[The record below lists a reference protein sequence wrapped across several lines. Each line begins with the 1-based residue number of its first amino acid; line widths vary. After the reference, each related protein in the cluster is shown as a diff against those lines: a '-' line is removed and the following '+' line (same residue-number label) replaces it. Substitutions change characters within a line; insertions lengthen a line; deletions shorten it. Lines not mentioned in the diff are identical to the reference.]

1 MKRYEDMTADQRR
14 EEYAAVRKAYEAQKA
29 LGLKLNM
36 ARGKPGTEQL
46 DMVTREMAQLT
57 RPEDYLAGGLD
68 TRNYGELA
76 GIPEA
81 RALFA
86 EILGCRAEQVFVGGN
101 ASLQLM
107 YDAISKAYTH
117 GMLHS
122 EKPWGKLETVK
133 WLCPA
138 PGYDRHFRICQ
149 SFGMELITV
158 PMTEE
163 GRTWTW
169 WSGWCG
175 VRRGRECGTFPST
188 PIPRASF
195 IRRRRCSVWRL

>member
-36 ARGKPGTEQL
+36 ARGKPSTEQL

-86 EILGCRAEQVFVGGN
+86 EILGAGRSRCSSAETQ
-101 ASLQLM
+101 
-107 YDAISKAYTH
+107 
-117 GMLHS
+117 
-122 EKPWGKLETVK
+122 
-133 WLCPA
+133 PA
-138 PGYDRHFRICQ
+138 AD
-149 SFGMELITV
+149 
-158 PMTEE
+158 
-163 GRTWTW
+163 
-169 WSGWCG
+169 
-175 VRRGRECGTFPST
+175 VRRHLPRRIPMGCST
-188 PIPRASF
+188 ARSRGASW
-195 IRRRRCSVWRL
+195 RR

>member
-68 TRNYGELA
+68 TRNYGRA
-76 GIPEA
+76 GGHPGGTGA
-81 RALFA
+81 V
-86 EILGCRAEQVFVGGN
+86 CRDTGLPAEQVFVGGN

-138 PGYDRHFRICQ
+138 PA
-149 SFGMELITV
+149 
-158 PMTEE
+158 MTA
-163 GRTWTW
+163 TSASASPSA
-169 WSGWCG
+169 WSSS
-175 VRRGRECGTFPST
+175 PY
-188 PIPRASF
+188 P
-195 IRRRRCSVWRL
+195 